1 EDDDGK
7 LMALAADH
15 AQHAEPVESGQA
27 EIEDDE
33 VVSAGAHQVDRL
45 VAVLDDV
52 GGEALGAQP
61 LGHEGRDAVLVLDD
75 EYAGQL
81 VSLSSRC
88 QGRRSRNVA
97 PSPWTE
103 LTVTD
108 PPWALAM
115 RSTIVNPSPVPWRPC
130 LVLFARA
137 TRSKIRF
144 WSSAA
149 LPAPA
154 SRTHSS
160 IIPSEV
166 SPAMRP
172 PKAIVP
178 DSSVESTLWA
188 ASCSSA
194 CVSRCSSTMPN
205 ASGVETMIHRR
216 GARAL
221 AFEKLSRTRS
231 VRSASAGT
239 RKSGRSLRAS
249 MISSSTRRDM
259 RLSSSPSS

>member
-1 EDDDGK
+1 
-7 LMALAADH
+7 LAADH

-33 VVSAGAHQVDRL
+33 VVSAGAHEVDRL
-45 VAVLDDV
+45 VAVLADV
-52 GGEALGAQP
+52 GGAALGAQS
-61 LGHEGRDAVLVLDD
+61 LGHEGRDAALVLDA
-75 EYAGQL
+75 EYGSQL
-81 VSLSSRC
+81 VSPSAWCRV
-88 QGRRSRNVA
+88 RRSRNVA

-137 TRSKIRF
+137 KRSKIRF

-149 LPAPA
+149 MPAPV

-166 SPAMRP
+166 
-172 PKAIVP
+172 
-178 DSSVESTLWA
+178 
-188 ASCSSA
+188 
-194 CVSRCSSTMPN
+194 
-205 ASGVETMIHRR
+205 
-216 GARAL
+216 
-221 AFEKLSRTRS
+221 
-231 VRSASAGT
+231 
-239 RKSGRSLRAS
+239 
-249 MISSSTRRDM
+249 
-259 RLSSSPSS
+259 

>member
-1 EDDDGK
+1 LLSFRYLRHRDPSSFPTRRSSD
-7 LMALAADH
+7 L
-15 AQHAEPVESGQA
+15 
-27 EIEDDE
+27 EDDE

-45 VAVLDDV
+45 VAVFDDV
-52 GGEALGAQP
+52 GGESLGTQSF
-61 LGHEGRDAVLVLDD
+61 GHEGRDAVLVLDD

-81 VSLSSRC
+81 VSPSSRC

-115 RSTIVNPSPVPWRPC
+115 RSTIVSPSPVPWRPC
-130 LVLFARA
+130 PVLFARA
-137 TRSKIRF
+137 KRSKIRF

-149 LPAPA
+149 MPAPV

-172 PKAIVP
+172 PKAMVS
-178 DSSVESTLWA
+178 DSSV
-188 ASCSSA
+188 
-194 CVSRCSSTMPN
+194 
-205 ASGVETMIHRR
+205 
-216 GARAL
+216 
-221 AFEKLSRTRS
+221 
-231 VRSASAGT
+231 
-239 RKSGRSLRAS
+239 
-249 MISSSTRRDM
+249 
-259 RLSSSPSS
+259 